1 MNKTYKE
8 QYPDFSG
15 ADGKFLQSNFD
26 ISKVTEADK
35 AKILMRRSQKSYI
48 PFRYEHLRALSD
60 FSNEISGLLFK
71 TITAYCNAYIDIEE
85 KTELISEQ
93 LEKEIPDIKT
103 RVVAEERI
111 TKWLRENN
119 EMLHSY
125 ISVCISKGFKEGER
139 TATPP
144 GETVTPH
151 KEQVKEVATDE
162 QVEAVLA
169 GRSWYNKK

>member
-15 ADGKFLQSNFD
+15 ADGKFLQGNFD

-35 AKILMRRSQKSYI
+35 AKILMRREKSNI
-48 PFRYEHLRALSD
+48 PFRYEHLKALSD

-71 TITAYCNAYIDIEE
+71 ILTAYCNAYIDIEE
-85 KTELISEQ
+85 KKQLISEQ
-93 LEKEIPDIKT
+93 LEREISDIKA
-103 RVVAEERI
+103 RAVAEERI

-125 ISVCISKGFKEGER
+125 ISSCISKGFKEGER

-144 GETVTPH
+144 GETVTSH
-151 KEQVKEVATDE
+151 KEPVEERATPE
-162 QVEAVLA
+162 QIAAIKAQIKFLD
-169 GRSWYNKK
+169 R